1 MPIALMGVNHTTAPV
16 AVRERLAFSD
26 TALSDALTR
35 FRTPDVE
42 ELVILSTCNRVEF
55 YMQGRDAE
63 ACIASCEQFV
73 ADYHELKA
81 EDFAPCLYR
90 LYELDAVRHLFRV
103 AASLDSMV
111 LGEPQIL
118 GQVKSAYYAA
128 RDGGRTGTVFHYLF
142 ERAFNVGKAAR
153 SETGIS
159 DHAVSVS
166 FAAVQLA
173 KKIFEDLQQ
182 RTVMV
187 LGAGDT
193 SELAARHFVR
203 QGVSEVFVAN
213 RTMERAQKLAQSLSA
228 KAIHWEEF
236 PEHLAYADIV
246 VSSTSAPGV
255 IITPGMVQGVIRRR
269 RGRAMFFIDIAV
281 PRDIDPAVNGLE
293 NVFLYDID
301 GLENVVAAN
310 RREREQEA
318 LAAED
323 LVWREVRQFRQ
334 WLATRD
340 VVPTIVALRR
350 HAENTRLSE
359 LEKALA
365 RLGPIE
371 ERQRRVIE
379 ALTVAITNKFLHPPT
394 VRLKRCA
401 SAGEAHDEAQLIRD
415 LFDLDPAP

>member
-1 MPIALMGVNHTTAPV
+1 MAIALMGLNHTTAPV
-16 AVRERLAFSD
+16 GVRERLAFSD
-26 TALSDALTR
+26 AALANALTA
-35 FRTPDVE
+35 FQTQDVE

-55 YMQGRDAE
+55 YMQGRSAE
-63 ACIASCEQFV
+63 ACFASCESFV
-73 ADYHELKA
+73 ADYHKLTR

-90 LYELDAVRHLFRV
+90 LTELEAVRHLFRV

-128 RDGGRTGTVFHYLF
+128 RDAGRTSTVFHYLF

-166 FAAVQLA
+166 YAAVQLA

-182 RTVMV
+182 RAVMV
-187 LGAGDT
+187 LGAGET

-203 QGVSEVFVAN
+203 QGVSEVLVAN
-213 RTMERAQKLAQSLSA
+213 RTMARAQKLAQSLSA

-236 PEHLAYADIV
+236 PEYLTHADIV

-255 IITPGMVQGVIRRR
+255 IITPRMVQEVMRPR

-281 PRDIDPAVNGLE
+281 PRDIDPAVNDLE

-301 GLENVVAAN
+301 GLENVVTAN

-334 WLATRD
+334 WIATRD
-340 VVPTIVALRR
+340 VVPTIVALRQQ
-350 HAENTRLSE
+350 AENTRLSE
-359 LEKALA
+359 LDKALSK
-365 RLGPIE
+365 LGPLD

-401 SAGEAHDEAQLIRD
+401 SAGQAHDEAQIIRD
-415 LFDLDPAP
+415 LFDLDPSP

>member
-1 MPIALMGVNHTTAPV
+1 MAIALMGLNHTTAPV
-16 AVRERLAFSD
+16 AVRERLAFSEA
-26 TALSDALTR
+26 ALANALER
-35 FRTPDVE
+35 FRSPDVE

-55 YMQGRDAE
+55 YMQGPDAA
-63 ACIASCEQFV
+63 ACLASCENFV
-73 ADYHELKA
+73 ADFHALEPQ
-81 EDFAPCLYR
+81 DFASCLYR
-90 LYELDAVRHLFRV
+90 MKELEAVRHLFRV

-118 GQVKSAYYAA
+118 GQVKAAYYAA
-128 RDGGRTGTVFHYLF
+128 RDAGRTATVFHYLF

-153 SETGIS
+153 NETGIS

-166 FAAVQLA
+166 YAAVQLA
-173 KKIFEDLQQ
+173 RKIFEDLRQ

-187 LGAGDT
+187 LGAGET

-203 QGVSEVFVAN
+203 QGVAEVFVAN
-213 RTMERAQKLAQSLSA
+213 RTPARAEKLAQSLSA
-228 KAIHWEEF
+228 KAILWEEF
-236 PEHLAYADIV
+236 PEHLARADII
-246 VSSTSAPGV
+246 VSSTSAPSV
-255 IITPGMVQGVIRRR
+255 IITPGMVQEVVRAR

-323 LVWREVRQFRQ
+323 LVWREVRNFQR

-340 VVPTIVALRR
+340 VVPTIVALRLQ
-350 HAENTRLSE
+350 AEATRLTE
-359 LEKALA
+359 LDKALSK
-365 RLGPIE
+365 LGPLE
-371 ERQRRVIE
+371 ERERRVIE

-401 SAGEAHDEAQLIRD
+401 STGQAHEEAQLIRD
-415 LFDLDPAP
+415 LFDLDLTP

>member
-1 MPIALMGVNHTTAPV
+1 MAIALMGLNHTTAPV

-26 TALSDALTR
+26 TALANALTS
-35 FRTPDVE
+35 FQTQDVE

-55 YMQGRDAE
+55 YMQGRDAA
-63 ACIASCEQFV
+63 ACVRSCESFV
-73 ADYHELKA
+73 ADYHDLA
-81 EDFAPCLYR
+81 PEDFAPCLYR
-90 LYELDAVRHLFRV
+90 LNDLEAVRHLFRV

-118 GQVKSAYYAA
+118 GQVKGAYYAA
-128 RDGGRTGTVFHYLF
+128 RDAGRTGTVFHYLF

-166 FAAVQLA
+166 YAAVQLA
-173 KKIFEDLQQ
+173 RKIFEDLRQ

-187 LGAGDT
+187 LGAGET

-203 QGVSEVFVAN
+203 QGVAEVFVAN
-213 RTMERAQKLAQSLSA
+213 RTLARAEKLAQSLSA

-236 PEHLAYADIV
+236 PEHLAHADII
-246 VSSTSAPGV
+246 VSSTSAPSV
-255 IITPGMVQGVIRRR
+255 IITPGMVQEIIRTR

-281 PRDIDPAVNGLE
+281 PRDIDPAVNRLE

-323 LVWREVRQFRQ
+323 LVWREVRQFRR

-350 HAENTRLSE
+350 HAEDTRLSE
-359 LEKALA
+359 LDKALSK
-365 RLGPIE
+365 LGPLE

-394 VRLKRCA
+394 VHLKRCA
-401 SAGEAHDEAQLIRD
+401 SAGQSHDEAQLIRD
-415 LFDLDPAP
+415 LFDLDLTL

>member
-1 MPIALMGVNHTTAPV
+1 MAIALMGLNHTTAPV
-16 AVRERLAFSD
+16 AIRERLAFSD
-26 TALSDALTR
+26 TALADALTG
-35 FRTPDVE
+35 FQTQDVE

-55 YMQGRDAE
+55 YMQGRDAQ
-63 ACIASCEQFV
+63 ACIASCQSFL
-73 ADYHELKA
+73 ADYHELA
-81 EDFAPCLYR
+81 PQDFEPCLYR
-90 LYELDAVRHLFRV
+90 LNDLEAVRHLFRV

-128 RDGGRTGTVFHYLF
+128 RDAGRTSTVFHYLF

-153 SETGIS
+153 NETGIS

-166 FAAVQLA
+166 YAAVQLA
-173 KKIFEDLQQ
+173 KKIFEDLQR

-187 LGAGDT
+187 LGAGET

-213 RTMERAQKLAQSLSA
+213 RTMARAEKLAQSLSA

-236 PEHLAYADIV
+236 PEHLSYADIV

-255 IITPGMVQGVIRRR
+255 IITPGMVQEAIRTR

-323 LVWREVRQFRQ
+323 LVWREVRHFRQ

-340 VVPTIVALRR
+340 VVPTIVALRQ

-359 LEKALA
+359 LDKALSK
-365 RLGPIE
+365 LGPLD

-401 SAGEAHDEAQLIRD
+401 SAGQAHDEAQLIRD
-415 LFDLDPAP
+415 LFDLDPTP

>member
-1 MPIALMGVNHTTAPV
+1 M
-16 AVRERLAFSD
+16 RS
-26 TALSDALTR
+26 
-35 FRTPDVE
+35 
-42 ELVILSTCNRVEF
+42 
-55 YMQGRDAE
+55 
-63 ACIASCEQFV
+63 ACLASCEKFV
-73 ADYHELKA
+73 ADFHDLEA
-81 EDFAPCLYR
+81 QDFAACLYR
-90 LYELDAVRHLFRV
+90 MKELEAVRHLFRV

-118 GQVKSAYYAA
+118 GQVKAAYYAA
-128 RDGGRTGTVFHYLF
+128 RDADRTATVFHYLF

-153 SETGIS
+153 NETGIS

-166 FAAVQLA
+166 YAAVQLA
-173 KKIFEDLQQ
+173 RKIFEDLRQ

-187 LGAGDT
+187 LGAGET

-203 QGVSEVFVAN
+203 QGVAEVFVAN
-213 RTMERAQKLAQSLSA
+213 RTLARAEKLAQSLSA
-228 KAIHWEEF
+228 KAILWEAF
-236 PEHLAYADIV
+236 PEHLAHADIV

-255 IITPGMVQGVIRRR
+255 VITPGMVQDVLKAR

-323 LVWREVRQFRQ
+323 LVWREVRNFQR

-340 VVPTIVALRR
+340 VVPTIVALRQ
-350 HAENTRLSE
+350 HAEAIRMGE
-359 LEKALA
+359 LDKALA
-365 RLGPIE
+365 RLGPLE
-371 ERQRRVIE
+371 ERERRVIE

-401 SAGEAHDEAQLIRD
+401 SSGQAHDEAQLIRD
-415 LFDLDPAP
+415 LFDLDSAP

>member
-1 MPIALMGVNHTTAPV
+1 MPIALMGLNHTTAPV
-16 AVRERLAFSD
+16 GVRERLAFSD
-26 TALSDALTR
+26 TALATALAR
-35 FRTPDVE
+35 FQTQDVE

-63 ACIASCEQFV
+63 ACIASCESFV
-73 ADYHELKA
+73 SDYHELTP
-81 EDFAPCLYR
+81 EVFVPCVYR
-90 LYELDAVRHLFRV
+90 LSDLEAVRHLFRV

-128 RDGGRTGTVFHYLF
+128 RDAGRTGTVFHYLF
-142 ERAFNVGKAAR
+142 ERAFNVGKTAR

-166 FAAVQLA
+166 YAAVQLA
-173 KKIFEDLQQ
+173 KKIFEDLRQ

-187 LGAGDT
+187 LGAGET

-203 QGVSEVFVAN
+203 QGVAEMFVAN
-213 RTMERAQKLAQSLSA
+213 RTMARAEKLAQGLSA
-228 KAIHWEEF
+228 KAIPWEEF
-236 PEHLAYADIV
+236 PEYLARTDIV
-246 VSSTSAPGV
+246 VSSTSAPSV
-255 IITPGMVQGVIRRR
+255 IITPSMVQEVIRTR

-281 PRDIDPAVNGLE
+281 PRDIDPAVNELE

-334 WLATRD
+334 WLAARD

-350 HAENTRLSE
+350 HAETTRLSE
-359 LEKALA
+359 LEKALSK
-365 RLGPIE
+365 LGALE

-394 VRLKRCA
+394 VHLKRSA
-401 SAGEAHDEAQLIRD
+401 SAGQAHHEAQLIRD
-415 LFDLDPAP
+415 LFDLDLPL

>member
-1 MPIALMGVNHTTAPV
+1 MAIALMGLNHTTAPV

-26 TALSDALTR
+26 TALANALTR
-35 FRTPDVE
+35 FQTQDVE

-55 YMQGRDAE
+55 YMQGRDTA
-63 ACIASCEQFV
+63 ACIASCETFV
-73 ADYHELKA
+73 ADYHELA
-81 EDFAPCLYR
+81 PEDFAPCLYR
-90 LYELDAVRHLFRV
+90 LNELEAVRHLFRV

-118 GQVKSAYYAA
+118 GQVKSAYHAA
-128 RDGGRTGTVFHYLF
+128 RDAGRTGTVLNYLF

-166 FAAVQLA
+166 YAAVQLA
-173 KKIFEDLQQ
+173 KKIFEDLRR

-187 LGAGDT
+187 LGAGET

-203 QGVSEVFVAN
+203 QGVAEVFVAN
-213 RTMERAQKLAQSLSA
+213 RTMARAEKLAQSLSA

-236 PEHLAYADIV
+236 PQHLAHADII
-246 VSSTSAPGV
+246 VSSTSAPSV
-255 IITPGMVQGVIRRR
+255 IITPSMVQEVIRTR

-318 LAAED
+318 VAAED

-340 VVPTIVALRR
+340 VVPTIVALRQ
-350 HAENTRLSE
+350 HAETIRLSE
-359 LEKALA
+359 LDKALSK
-365 RLGPIE
+365 LGPLE

-401 SAGEAHDEAQLIRD
+401 SAGQAHNEAQLIRD
-415 LFDLDPAP
+415 LFDLDLTP

>member
-1 MPIALMGVNHTTAPV
+1 MPIALMGLNHTTAAV

-26 TALSDALTR
+26 TALADALTR
-35 FRTPDVE
+35 FQAPEVD

-55 YMQGRDAE
+55 YMQGSDAE
-63 ACIASCEQFV
+63 ACIASCERFV
-73 ADYHELKA
+73 ADYHELTT

-90 LYELDAVRHLFRV
+90 LYDLEAVRHLFRV

-118 GQVKSAYYAA
+118 GQVKAAFYAA
-128 RDGGRTGTVFHYLF
+128 RDAGRTGTVFHYLF

-166 FAAVQLA
+166 YAAVQLA
-173 KKIFEDLQQ
+173 RKIFEDLRQ
-182 RTVMV
+182 RSVMV
-187 LGAGDT
+187 LGAGET

-213 RTMERAQKLAQSLSA
+213 RTMARAEKLAQSLAA

-236 PEHLAYADIV
+236 PEYLTHADIV

-255 IITPGMVQGVIRRR
+255 VITPAMVQDVVRTR

-340 VVPTIVALRR
+340 VVPTIVALRQ
-350 HAENTRLSE
+350 HAEATRLSE
-359 LEKALA
+359 LDKALS

-371 ERQRRVIE
+371 DRQRRVIE

-401 SAGEAHDEAQLIRD
+401 STGQAHDEAQLIRD